1 VSTDGFPNLFFVGG
15 NVQTAMAVNAVHLI
29 DELALH
35 VAYII
40 AESRE
45 RGLSSV
51 EPASA
56 GVDEY
61 VDLIVNSEKN
71 KASFQ
76 FYADCTPGYYNGE
89 GNAKSGEDLFS
100 GARYGDG
107 ALAYYELLRSWRAEG
122 SMAGMDG
129 MSGPARA

>member
-1 VSTDGFPNLFFVGG
+1 
-15 NVQTAMAVNAVHLI
+15 MAVNATHLI
-29 DELALH
+29 DELAEH

-40 AESRE
+40 AESRK

-51 EPASA
+51 EPDTTEVNA
-56 GVDEY
+56 Y

-71 KASFQ
+71 NASFR
-76 FYADCTPGYYNGE
+76 FYAECTPGYYNGE

-107 ALAYYELLRSWRAEG
+107 ALAYYDLLRTWRSAG
-122 SMAGMDG
+122 TMAGMTG
-129 MSGPARA
+129 H